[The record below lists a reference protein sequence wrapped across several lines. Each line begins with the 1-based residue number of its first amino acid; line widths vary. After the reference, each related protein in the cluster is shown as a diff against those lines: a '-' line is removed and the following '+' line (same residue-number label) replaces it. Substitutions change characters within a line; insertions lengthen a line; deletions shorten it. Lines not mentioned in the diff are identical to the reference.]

1 MSIDILRFTKYIYA
15 MCILIQKS
23 DNLIKLLDGMSL
35 LDDQDQERIIKA
47 VDTLDFADRKVKKDL
62 FSDCPELKLE
72 TPTVY
77 TAVKI

>member
-1 MSIDILRFTKYIYA
+1 MSIFV
-15 MCILIQKS
+15 QKS
-23 DNLIKLLDGMSL
+23 DNLIKLLEGMSL
-35 LDDQDQERIIKA
+35 LDNRDQERIIKA
-47 VDTLDFADRKVKKDL
+47 VDTLDLADKEVKKDI